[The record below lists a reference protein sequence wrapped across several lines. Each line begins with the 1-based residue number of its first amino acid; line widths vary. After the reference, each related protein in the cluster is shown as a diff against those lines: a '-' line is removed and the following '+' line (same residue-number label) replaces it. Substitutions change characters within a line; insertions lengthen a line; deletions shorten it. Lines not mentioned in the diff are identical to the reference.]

1 MCVSGVGSPATRR
14 LECKVFSGCFLFSFL
29 PPANEVCEG
38 YDFTGICLST
48 GGGVSVHRGV
58 SLFRGYLCL
67 GVSVQGGVFV
77 METPHMVTCGWYTSY
92 WNAFSFFK
100 LEYISLFCWATDT
113 PVLNFW
119 WHLSWDS
126 PPVWHLLTYWW
137 PVWQQNYT
145 FPHTCQ

>member
-58 SLFRGYLCL
+58 SLFGGISVWGFLSRVGYVELL
-67 GVSVQGGVFV
+67 VNKPLLNVVSN
-77 METPHMVTCGWYTSY
+77 ETNKDVHMYT
-92 WNAFSFFK
+92 
-100 LEYISLFCWATDT
+100 
-113 PVLNFW
+113 
-119 WHLSWDS
+119 
-126 PPVWHLLTYWW
+126 
-137 PVWQQNYT
+137 
-145 FPHTCQ
+145 